1 MSVILFAAAFALGG
15 AAATL
20 VFYLKTRGPRKETVL
35 TEGTFNAPL
44 PDVPLPPN
52 AHKFRVV
59 FYTQR
64 GAKARDLYAQ
74 LSPSPQEHHSEIV
87 ELWHFG
93 DRRSWK
99 P

>member
-1 MSVILFAAAFALGG
+1 MSVILLAAAFALGG
-15 AAATL
+15 AAGALIVRFTMG
-20 VFYLKTRGPRKETVL
+20 KPSAPAL

-74 LSPSPQEHHSEIV
+74 LSPSPQAHHSEIV